1 MSIYKDNFQTF
12 ESLEN
17 EIRSCNVEGF
27 QEFLNYHLANQHVW
41 RMIYDYTTA
50 YRNKG
55 HEVGIEC
62 IWNIARHFIIFDV
75 KKSSKDIYKL
85 NNNYKRFYARLYNE
99 VVDDKYFR
107 SRSSE
112 ADSIDYKKL
121 INYLTRLQSK
131 QKLTALKP
139 KGNNNDRTRV

>member
-17 EIRSCNVEGF
+17 EIRSYNVEGF
-27 QEFLNYHLANQHVW
+27 QDFLNYHLANHHVW
-41 RMIYDYTTA
+41 KMIYDYTTA

-75 KKSSKDIYKL
+75 EKSSKDIYKL

-99 VVDDKYFR
+99 VVGNKYFKLR
-107 SRSSE
+107 TSE
-112 ADSIDYKKL
+112 ADSIDYSK
-121 INYLTRLQSK
+121 LTRYLI
-131 QKLTALKP
+131 KLKDKERLTKLKS